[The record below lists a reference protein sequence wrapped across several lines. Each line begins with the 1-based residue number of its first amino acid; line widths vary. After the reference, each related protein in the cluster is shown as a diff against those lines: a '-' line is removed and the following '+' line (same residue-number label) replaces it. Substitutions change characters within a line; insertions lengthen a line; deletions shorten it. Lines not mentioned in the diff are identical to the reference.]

1 MRDKKTSDTDAG
13 KRQKIQNDRKANRLI
28 KEIHELK
35 KMKKRDIA
43 LFVLQ
48 NTDYWLPELPRNLV
62 MDNIQNELQDAEQKD
77 KELLD
82 SLSKRALIRMSNH
95 GDIKKIVGQFRQD
108 YPSWN
113 EKLPGLIAVLGK
125 KQRDKDELSKTKRR
139 QEERKRRKE
148 KNKEKLKNGN
158 AADEKL
164 SIDNDNQNVIQES
177 SLNSDG
183 EESLTQDSEI
193 DEEMESEVEER
204 ESNDEM
210 DSDNEESDESA
221 KNSSHSID
229 SDVSSKMNTPH
240 NIGKDKA
247 DTFVSRQAR
256 SAKNVDKQEGDIVIK
271 RLNVNQ
277 QNEELFPVQDVI
289 PDLKQE
295 IKNQNKC
302 VKDSFFLGGVS
313 ESESENDENS
323 EVQENKPSFENK
335 VRINSFENKKRE
347 RDSFNGYNNKGS
359 ERQRKSMNKHH
370 MNNDRKNSN
379 YSRGNSKFERYNKYD
394 RKQHDN
400 NFTRSNPPK
409 NMFFSERNIK
419 QNNEGIHPSWA
430 AKKKMADSAHI
441 NIQMKGNIITFDE
454 NGRES
459 TRNFTKKP
467 VKQNTLSNE
476 VRKSDNLHPS
486 WAAKKEQKG
495 IQQFSGKKTVF
506 GDDD

>member
-1 MRDKKTSDTDAG
+1 M
-13 KRQKIQNDRKANRLI
+13 I

-35 KMKKRDIA
+35 KIKKRDVA

-62 MDNIQNELQDAEQKD
+62 MDNMQNELQDAEQKD
-77 KELLD
+77 IELRD

-95 GDIKKIVGQFRQD
+95 GDVKKIVGQFRQD

-113 EKLPGLIAVLGK
+113 DKLPGLIAVLGK
-125 KQRDKDELSKTKRR
+125 KQREKDEFSKTKRR

-148 KNKEKLKNGN
+148 KNKEKMKDGN
-158 AADEKL
+158 DADEKL
-164 SIDNDNQNVIQES
+164 SIDNDNQNVMQEPG
-177 SLNSDG
+177 LNSDS
-183 EESLTQDSEI
+183 EDSVTQDSEI
-193 DEEMESEVEER
+193 NEEMESEVKER
-204 ESNDEM
+204 ERNDEM
-210 DSDNEESDESA
+210 DSDNEESDESS

-229 SDVSSKMNTPH
+229 SDFSSKIDTPRKV
-240 NIGKDKA
+240 GKDKA
-247 DTFVSRQAR
+247 NTFVSRQAR
-256 SAKNVDKQEGDIVIK
+256 SAKIVDKQEGDIVIK

-277 QNEELFPVQDVI
+277 QNEELFPVHDVI
-289 PDLKQE
+289 SDLKQE
-295 IKNQNKC
+295 SKNQNTC

-323 EVQENKPSFENK
+323 DGRENKTSLENK
-335 VRINSFENKKRE
+335 FRINTFDIKKKE
-347 RDSFNGYNNKGS
+347 RNSFNGYNKGS
-359 ERQRKSMNKHH
+359 ERQRKLVNKHH
-370 MNNDRKNSN
+370 LNNDRKNSN

-394 RKQHDN
+394 RKQQDN
-400 NFTRSNPPK
+400 NFSRSNPPK
-409 NMFFSERNIK
+409 NMFISERNMK

-430 AKKKMADSAHI
+430 AKKKIADSAHI
-441 NIQMKGNIITFDE
+441 NIQMKGNKITFDE

-459 TRNFTKKP
+459 TRNFTKKSIQ
-467 VKQNTLSNE
+467 QNTLSNE